1 MQRHRDDGLPEP
13 HVGSSESARETAS
26 LVFTGKEER
35 RESVGGDPNR
45 RGSRPIARRSLAVL
59 RRTSCSARSFRER
72 HVEVVAGIANSR
84 RETTDDASRR
94 MGIDTVRHAL
104 ARPAGICEATEGKRE
119 WDSPSAMLK
128 PCARVL
134 AFPAVY
140 RLATDTLVSPSPA
153 RLSLSTLPRHSP
165 TVRDGLG
172 RKITPRKNSH
182 PRPSRFSTFD
192 RK

>member
-1 MQRHRDDGLPEP
+1 
-13 HVGSSESARETAS
+13 
-26 LVFTGKEER
+26 
-35 RESVGGDPNR
+35 
-45 RGSRPIARRSLAVL
+45 
-59 RRTSCSARSFRER
+59 
-72 HVEVVAGIANSR
+72 
-84 RETTDDASRR
+84 

-153 RLSLSTLPRHSP
+153 RLSLSTLPRRSP